1 MDTFIQQFGKL
12 QLINVDKFIYQF
24 GQIYWLMLTIFF
36 LLPNSQLKAGRKLKL
51 KSAHGW
57 NFSFN
62 RVTIKFSI
70 SVVSYLVLIGF
81 SFIKQLYG
89 EPRETYETCEICE
102 TNEPGEIFETSG
114 PSEHASSDA
123 FFEKCIFA
131 GLMRCLCFH
140 KTPP

>member
-1 MDTFIQQFGKL
+1 M
-12 QLINVDKFIYQF
+12 
-24 GQIYWLMLTIFF
+24 
-36 LLPNSQLKAGRKLKL
+36 
-51 KSAHGW
+51 
-57 NFSFN
+57 
-62 RVTIKFSI
+62 
-70 SVVSYLVLIGF
+70 VSYLVLIGF

-89 EPRETYETCEICE
+89 KPGETYETCEICE

-114 PSEHASSDA
+114 PSQHASSDA